1 LIQAGNPFQSAIM
14 SFIQRQTDRAS
25 RTFHAYP
32 RSFWLLVAVT
42 MIDRLGGTL
51 IYPFFSLYL
60 TGRFGV
66 GMSEV
71 GLLFAVFSASSL
83 IGSFLGGSLTDRMGR
98 RWMIIVSLV
107 ATSLT
112 ALGMG
117 LVSSMQAF
125 FVIAF
130 VSGLFA
136 EAGSPAYH
144 SVVADVLPQ
153 EQRAEGFAILRVG
166 MNLAAAVGPLLGGFL
181 ATRSYLGLFVADAI
195 ISLLAAALV
204 FGWLP
209 ETRPQDAGA
218 ANAPAERAGYAR
230 VFRDA
235 SFMLFFGVCTL
246 TWLTYV
252 NLDTTLGVY
261 LRDGHGLLPG
271 GYGVIL
277 ALNAL
282 MVLLLQFWVTRR
294 AERYPPMLMMAL
306 GAVLYGIGFGLYGVV
321 SSYAAFLAAMAVA
334 TLGEMVTVPLSN
346 ALVANL
352 APAHMRGRYN
362 AVFGISWT
370 IPFMIGPYLGGL
382 ILDNYNP
389 DWLWYACA
397 LIGGLAALG
406 FILLHQRLRLSPLQ
420 IPLEQDA

>member
-1 LIQAGNPFQSAIM
+1 M

-25 RTFHAYP
+25 QTFHAYP

-66 GMSEV
+66 SMSEV

-83 IGSFLGGSLTDRMGR
+83 IGSFAGGSLTDRMGR

-117 LVSSMQAF
+117 LVTSMQAF
-125 FVIAF
+125 FAIAF

-153 EQRAEGFAILRVG
+153 EKRAEGFAILRVG
-166 MNLAAAVGPLLGGFL
+166 MNLAAAVGPLLGGFI
-181 ATRSYLGLFVADAI
+181 ATRSYLGLFAADAI

-209 ETRPQDAGA
+209 
-218 ANAPAERAGYAR
+218 
-230 VFRDA
+230 
-235 SFMLFFGVCTL
+235 
-246 TWLTYV
+246 
-252 NLDTTLGVY
+252 
-261 LRDGHGLLPG
+261 
-271 GYGVIL
+271 
-277 ALNAL
+277 
-282 MVLLLQFWVTRR
+282 
-294 AERYPPMLMMAL
+294 
-306 GAVLYGIGFGLYGVV
+306 
-321 SSYAAFLAAMAVA
+321 
-334 TLGEMVTVPLSN
+334 
-346 ALVANL
+346 
-352 APAHMRGRYN
+352 
-362 AVFGISWT
+362 
-370 IPFMIGPYLGGL
+370 
-382 ILDNYNP
+382 
-389 DWLWYACA
+389 
-397 LIGGLAALG
+397 
-406 FILLHQRLRLSPLQ
+406 
-420 IPLEQDA
+420 